1 MRISAQKERKKR
13 DVNQVFNTYMCS
25 RLKIKM
31 LEHFSLLDLVLV
43 LEKHEDP
50 LVGVLGVLGV
60 FVWVCVCRK

>member
-13 DVNQVFNTYMCS
+13 GVNQVFNTYMCS

-43 LEKHEDP
+43 LEINEDDDE
-50 LVGVLGVLGV
+50 LGRVLGFL
-60 FVWVCVCRK
+60 